1 MMRRRRPLMRG
12 AMVAG
17 GAYAV
22 GKHAQRN
29 QQNEYDQSARIAE
42 LEAQQQQQQYAPP
55 PPPMQAAPPPPQ
67 ANTGDMVKQLTDLKN
82 LKDQGILTD
91 AEFEVQKAKILQG
104 I

>member
-1 MMRRRRPLMRG
+1 
-12 AMVAG
+12 MVAG

-22 GKHAQRN
+22 GKHAQRG
-29 QQNEYDQSARIAE
+29 QDAEADQSARIAE
-42 LEAQQQQQQYAPP
+42 LEAQQAQQQQYAP
-55 PPPMQAAPPPPQ
+55 PPPMQAAPPPPP
-67 ANTGDMVKQLTDLKN
+67 NTGDMVKQLTDLKN